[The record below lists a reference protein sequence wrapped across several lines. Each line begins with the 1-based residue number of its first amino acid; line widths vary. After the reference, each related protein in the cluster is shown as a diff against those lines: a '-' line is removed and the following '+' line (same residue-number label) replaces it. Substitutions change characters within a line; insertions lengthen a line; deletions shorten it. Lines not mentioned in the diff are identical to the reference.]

1 MTATVFSKTRALDNR
16 GFLNLRETVR
26 TLLLGLAAGAALTGL
41 STGPAAADQMVMPF
55 SCSVIGGQVS
65 LAPSAPQT
73 YEIYGR
79 AEHKRLTTCS
89 PYDRRKCHNWSVHRF
104 DLDCGGVRT
113 SWPSVVAALSPILA
127 ESAGEAYA
135 PYAGP
140 AYGDQGRAGYRRGPG
155 GGIAFPRG
163 FAPNPMKVARFK
175 RTDPAVADMPLPPK
189 KPEDAPVEIAANEAS
204 PETVAPEPA
213 VPDLTIPDL
222 AASPPPAKNEEVA
235 AGQAS
240 ADRTPAAQAP
250 DVAGYRS
257 LTVELD
263 AEVTGALPNS
273 GESATLW
280 QNASTVFMWTLA
292 VLFALTATLLLGRQ
306 RFLERLP
313 MPAMLLQLR
322 GPARLPAVR
331 TPDPEPDPEAVRQKE
346 ATASRLR
353 LWDED
358 WLPRT
363 MLEALDVLGVD
374 PHAGKDTIKTTVTRL
389 RRALHPDHAID
400 DEDRSLRERRLKQ
413 INVAWEIVA
422 GKRRVPWLKQSG

>member
-1 MTATVFSKTRALDNR
+1 LD
-16 GFLNLRETVR
+16 LRETVR
-26 TLLLGLAAGAALTGL
+26 TLLFGLAAGAALTGL
-41 STGPAAADQMVMPF
+41 ATAPAAADQMVMPF
-55 SCSVIGGQVS
+55 SCGVIGGQVS

-73 YEIYGR
+73 YQIYGR
-79 AEHKRLTTCS
+79 AEHMRLTTCS

-113 SWPSVVAALSPILA
+113 SWQSVVAALSPILA

-135 PYAGP
+135 PYGGP
-140 AYGDQGRAGYRRGPG
+140 AYGDRAGRYRQGAR

-163 FAPNPMKVARFK
+163 FAPNPMNVAQFK
-175 RTDPAVADMPLPPK
+175 RTAPAVAETPPPPK
-189 KPEDAPVEIAANEAS
+189 KPDEAPGSSEAQVATADTN
-204 PETVAPEPA
+204 PETAASEAP
-213 VPDLTIPDL
+213 VPDLTIPEPG
-222 AASPPPAKNEEVA
+222 AMPAIPSVPSTD
-235 AGQAS
+235 GQADTVS
-240 ADRTPAAQAP
+240 VTASDTTPAAPKAP

-257 LTVELD
+257 LKVELD

-280 QNASTVFMWTLA
+280 QSASTVFMWTLA

-306 RFLERLP
+306 RFMERLP
-313 MPAMLLQLR
+313 MPAMFLQLR

-346 ATASRLR
+346 AAASRLR

-374 PHAGKDTIKTTVTRL
+374 PDAGKDTIKTTVTRL

-400 DEDRSLRERRLKQ
+400 DEDRRLRERRLKQ

>member
-1 MTATVFSKTRALDNR
+1 MD
-16 GFLNLRETVR
+16 LRETVR
-26 TLLLGLAAGAALTGL
+26 TLLLGLAAAAAMTGL
-41 STGPAAADQMVMPF
+41 STTPAAADQMVMPF
-55 SCSVIGGQVS
+55 SCGVIGGQVS
-65 LAPSAPQT
+65 PAPSAPQT

-113 SWPSVVAALSPILA
+113 SWQSVVAALSPILA

-140 AYGDQGRAGYRRGPG
+140 AYGDRAGRYRQGPG

-163 FAPNPMKVARFK
+163 FAPNPMNVAQFK
-175 RTDPAVADMPLPPK
+175 RTAPAVADMPPPPK
-189 KPEDAPVEIAANEAS
+189 KPDEAPVEIAAKEES

-213 VPDLTIPDL
+213 VPDLTIPEPGAMPAIPSMPSTDGH
-222 AASPPPAKNEEVA
+222 ADTVSATAS
-235 AGQAS
+235 
-240 ADRTPAAQAP
+240 DTTPAAPKAP

-257 LTVELD
+257 LKVELD

-280 QNASTVFMWTLA
+280 QSASTVFMWTLA

-306 RFLERLP
+306 RFMERLP

-374 PHAGKDTIKTTVTRL
+374 PDAGKDTIKTTVTRL

-400 DEDRSLRERRLKQ
+400 DEDRRLRERRLKQ